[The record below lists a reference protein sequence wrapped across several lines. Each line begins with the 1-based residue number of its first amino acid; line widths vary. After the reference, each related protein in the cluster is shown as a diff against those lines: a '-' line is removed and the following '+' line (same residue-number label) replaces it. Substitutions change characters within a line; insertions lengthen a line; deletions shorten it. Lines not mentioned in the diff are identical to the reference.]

1 MMERLDQLAYIVRS
15 KNAGPFFFTLD
26 ILFQSSENYER
37 VKNSGV
43 ITKELMSKLY
53 NRPADIFDIYF
64 FDNAWG
70 IKITYPRTDSAGD
83 FGDTDC
89 YGAQQHAPLL
99 SIMIP

>member
-1 MMERLDQLAYIVRS
+1 MARMDELAYIIRS
-15 KNAGPFFFTLD
+15 KNAGPFWFTLD
-26 ILFQSSENYER
+26 LLFQSEENYLR

-43 ITKELMSKLY
+43 ITKDLMAKLY

-70 IKITYPRTDSAGD
+70 IKISYP
-83 FGDTDC
+83 DC

-99 SIMIP
+99 GIEIP